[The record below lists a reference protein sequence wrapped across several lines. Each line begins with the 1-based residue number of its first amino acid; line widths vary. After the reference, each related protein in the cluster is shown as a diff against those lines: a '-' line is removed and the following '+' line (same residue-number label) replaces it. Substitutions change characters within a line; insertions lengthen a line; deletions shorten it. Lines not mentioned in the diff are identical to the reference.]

1 MIELLLSIALL
12 SITHPGSFEYPIVQ
26 QERIESNIS
35 ISFISHFQEELL
47 YIKQLLLQYQT
58 NVEKSTNNSQAFYS

>member
-26 QERIESNIS
+26 QERFGKQHFNFFYFPFPRLTSVYKTIITSLSN
-35 ISFISHFQEELL
+35 
-47 YIKQLLLQYQT
+47 
-58 NVEKSTNNSQAFYS
+58 N